1 MADAIANNKRPWQR
15 ASVWLMFLGPFFFL
29 SYGFANWLAEQQ
41 SSVDSIVFTW
51 EHHIPFMPWT
61 ILPYWVID
69 LLYGISLYI
78 CSTNRELDT
87 QAKRLLTAQVI
98 AVFCFILIPLRFSF
112 ERPET
117 SGIFGLL
124 FDTLSGFDK
133 PFNQAPS
140 LHIAQINMAV
150 SYFVVVNWYFS
161 IDDLSTS
168 FY

>member
-69 LLYGISLYI
+69 LLYSWIISDI
-78 CSTNRELDT
+78 I
-87 QAKRLLTAQVI
+87 RLWVNLLN
-98 AVFCFILIPLRFSF
+98 FLSLFGFLSF
-112 ERPET
+112 
-117 SGIFGLL
+117 
-124 FDTLSGFDK
+124 
-133 PFNQAPS
+133 
-140 LHIAQINMAV
+140 
-150 SYFVVVNWYFS
+150 
-161 IDDLSTS
+161 
-168 FY
+168 